1 MKYRVAR
8 VEDTDEMRE
17 IHTMAFGGDP
27 WPGDDHEFWVAYDQH
42 GAVAGFAS
50 AVQVSTRCV
59 FLSRCAVV
67 LKHQGNGLQQ
77 KLIATR
83 LKWAV
88 AQRCDLVVTHV
99 EQYNYASLV
108 ALLRKGFRLA
118 YRSQCPLG
126 YHGFHFLWLGTA
138 TEPELKAALLRTV
151 TE

>member
-1 MKYRVAR
+1 MKYRIAR

-17 IHTMAFGGDP
+17 IHKMIFSAK
-27 WPGDDHEFWVAYDQH
+27 WPGDDHEFWVAYD
-42 GAVAGFAS
+42 GTAVVGFAS
-50 AVQVSTRCV
+50 AVMLTATTVY
-59 FLSRCAVV
+59 LSRCAVV

-88 AQRCDLVVTHV
+88 AQRCDLVVAHV

-138 TEPELKAALLRTV
+138 TEPELKAALLRMV